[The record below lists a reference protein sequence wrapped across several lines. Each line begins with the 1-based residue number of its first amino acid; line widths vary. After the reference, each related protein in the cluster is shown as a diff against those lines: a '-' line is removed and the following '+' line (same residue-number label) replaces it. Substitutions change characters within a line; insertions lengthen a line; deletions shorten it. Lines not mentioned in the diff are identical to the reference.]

1 MDFNGGRF
9 PLALYLV
16 KNSANQ
22 NNNNKYEN
30 KAC

>member
-1 MDFNGGRF
+1 MDFNDGRF

-16 KNSANQ
+16 KNFANQ
-22 NNNNKYEN
+22 NNKYEN

>member
-1 MDFNGGRF
+1 MDFNYGRF

-16 KNSANQ
+16 KNFANQ
-22 NNNNKYEN
+22 NTKYEN

>member
-1 MDFNGGRF
+1 MDFNDDGF

-16 KNSANQ
+16 KILANQ
-22 NNNNKYEN
+22 INKYEN

>member
-1 MDFNGGRF
+1 MDFNESGF

-22 NNNNKYEN
+22 KSKYEN